1 MCVQELVRRTRL
13 ETEKLDLMDEVSY
26 LKLKLTEVSV
36 EETDGSQPEVLQDDQ
51 LDKAEVL
58 TLCL

>member
-1 MCVQELVRRTRL
+1 
-13 ETEKLDLMDEVSY
+13 MDEVSY

>member
-1 MCVQELVRRTRL
+1 MCVQELVSRTRL

-36 EETDGSQPEVLQDDQ
+36 EETDGSQSEVLQDDQ